1 MNRGGCFEFYFIFE
15 PLLPIKELY
24 FPELNSSE
32 QLACDLHGFSYY
44 RSISDD
50 CVYLSHFNLKMDYFV
65 KVHILIFHLV
75 V

>member
-32 QLACDLHGFSYY
+32 QLACDLHGFSIDQFQMTVFT
-44 RSISDD
+44 SPT
-50 CVYLSHFNLKMDYFV
+50 LT
-65 KVHILIFHLV
+65 
-75 V
+75 